1 MKTII
6 ELLGVIAWPATVII
20 AIILLKKEIHALLA
34 RLTKVKVK
42 DIEAEFRESMKK
54 LEQAE
59 ESSAAPSAEAKRK
72 FIQGVDADRFTRL
85 LQVSTRA
92 AITEAWIE
100 VERASALVAKTL
112 GVLEGRQ
119 PIASIVLKMLMDEN
133 LFKPQMLEA
142 YYTAR
147 RLRNEA
153 SHFPEF
159 SISTDEAEKY
169 IAFCLDLAARITA
182 ADTILKGKSQQG
194 GGGYGSAAAGSPS
207 PDR

>member
-6 ELLGVIAWPATVII
+6 ELLGVIAWSATVII
-20 AIILLKKEIHALLA
+20 AIILLKIEIHALLA
-34 RLTKVKVK
+34 RLTKVK
-42 DIEAEFRESMKK
+42 
-54 LEQAE
+54 
-59 ESSAAPSAEAKRK
+59 
-72 FIQGVDADRFTRL
+72 
-85 LQVSTRA
+85 
-92 AITEAWIE
+92 
-100 VERASALVAKTL
+100 
-112 GVLEGRQ
+112 
-119 PIASIVLKMLMDEN
+119 
-133 LFKPQMLEA
+133 MLEA

-194 GGGYGSAAAGSPS
+194 GGGYGSPAAGSPS